1 MQRMFIETAVWEES
15 SDTHSKLR

>member
-1 MQRMFIETAVWEES
+1 MQGMFFETAVWEES